1 MIKHIVFWKI
11 NKDGTDSD
19 RRVTVEAFR
28 KKTEY
33 LQTIIPQIKSATV
46 GFNVNE
52 GDVFHVCIDSVFDS
66 LEDLNTY
73 IDHPEHQKVRAF
85 MNEIASDTTVFD
97 SEFCFPPF
105 PTCATSHLPKKGS
118 GPGFLTKSG
127 TAAFSYYFR

>member
-19 RRVTVEAFR
+19 RRATVEAFR

-46 GFNVNE
+46 GYNVNE

-66 LEDLNTY
+66 LDDLNTY
-73 IDHPEHQKVRAF
+73 IDHPEHQKVRVF
-85 MNEIASDTTVFD
+85 MNEVSYDKTVFD
-97 SEFCFPPF
+97 YYLFFPHC
-105 PTCATSHLPKKGS
+105 PTCPNS
-118 GPGFLTKSG
+118 GLQKRGRGPFFLTKSG
-127 TAAFSYYFR
+127 AAAPFVLF

>member
-19 RRVTVEAFR
+19 RRATVEAFR

-33 LQTIIPQIKSATV
+33 LQTIVPQIKSATV
-46 GFNVNE
+46 GYNVNE

-66 LEDLNTY
+66 LDDLNTY

-85 MNEIASDTTVFD
+85 MNEVSYDKTVFD
-97 SEFCFPPF
+97 YEF
-105 PTCATSHLPKKGS
+105 
-118 GPGFLTKSG
+118 
-127 TAAFSYYFR
+127 